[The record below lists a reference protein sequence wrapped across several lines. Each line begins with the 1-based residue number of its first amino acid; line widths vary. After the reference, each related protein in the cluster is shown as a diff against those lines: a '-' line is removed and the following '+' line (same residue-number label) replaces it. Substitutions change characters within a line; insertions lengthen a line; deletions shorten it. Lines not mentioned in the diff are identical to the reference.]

1 MTFRLSLDGGSFL
14 VKLSR
19 EAIGHF
25 LDTSEKIEPP
35 KETPKELREKSGV
48 FVTINSIHGEAREL
62 RGCIGY
68 PYPTTPLVE
77 ATIDSAINAA
87 VGDPRFPPLNKKE
100 LDSVVIEVSVLTP
113 LELNKVGDPRDHIS
127 TITIGKDGLVVERGW
142 CKGLLLPQVPVEM
155 DWDKEDFLSNCCL
168 KAGLSPDSWLLNGT
182 KVYRFQAIIFKE
194 TSPNGEVRLV
204 ELGAGK

>member
-1 MTFRLSLDGGSFL
+1 MAIRLSLDEGSFL

-19 EAIGHF
+19 EAIVHF
-25 LDTSEKIEPP
+25 LDTGEKMEPP
-35 KETPKELREKSGV
+35 EETPKELREKSGV
-48 FVTINSIHGEAREL
+48 FVTINSIHGETKQL

-68 PYPTTPLVE
+68 PYPTSPLVE

-87 VGDPRFPPLNKKE
+87 VGDPRFPPLEQKE
-100 LDSVVIEVSVLTP
+100 LDSIVIEVSVLTP
-113 LELNKVGDPRDHIS
+113 LELNKVKDPMDHIS
-127 TITIGKDGLVVERGW
+127 RITIGKDGLVVERGW

-194 TSPNGEVRLV
+194 ISPNGEVRLV